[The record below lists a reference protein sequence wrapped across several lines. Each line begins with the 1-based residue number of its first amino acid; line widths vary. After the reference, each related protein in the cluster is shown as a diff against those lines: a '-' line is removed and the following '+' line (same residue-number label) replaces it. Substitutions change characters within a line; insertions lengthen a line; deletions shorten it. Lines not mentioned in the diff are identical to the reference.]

1 MGAIYKREIRSYF
14 TTPIGYVFLAVY
26 LAVNGFAFSVS
37 TLEAGANSNIASYFV
52 LTIFILAIVLPIL
65 TMKLFSEERKNG
77 TEQGLLTAP
86 VSITSIVLGK
96 YFAALTMFAIAMGI
110 SSFNFTLLFKYAELP
125 LYGDYTLL
133 DLMPVGLIIGNIC
146 GTFCLGAAFIAVG
159 TFISAMTENQISA
172 VIITVLSTCVLV
184 LCSFAT
190 EYINNTFLRVAI
202 KWFSVLERLSSL
214 TNGYLDI
221 TTFIYFIS
229 FVVVFLF
236 LTGRV
241 YDRRRWA

>member
-1 MGAIYKREIRSYF
+1 MGAIYKRELRSYF

-26 LAVNGFAFSVS
+26 LAVNGFAFSIS
-37 TLEAGANSNIASYFV
+37 TLEAGANSSIASYFV
-52 LTIFILAIVLPIL
+52 FTIFILAVVLPIL

-96 YFAALTMFAIAMGI
+96 YLAALTVFTIAMGI
-110 SSFNFTLLFKYAELP
+110 SSFNFALLFKYAELP
-125 LYGDYTLL
+125 LYGDYSIL

-172 VIITVLSTCVLV
+172 VIVTVLSTCVLV

-190 EYINNTFLRVAI
+190 EYINNTFIRVAV

>member
-1 MGAIYKREIRSYF
+1 MGAIYKREMRSYF

-26 LAVNGFAFSVS
+26 LAVTGFAFSVS
-37 TLEAGANSNIASYFV
+37 TLEAGANSSVGTYFV
-52 LTIFILAIVLPIL
+52 FLIFILAIVLPIL

-77 TEQGLLTAP
+77 TEQGLLSAP

-96 YFAALTMFAIAMGI
+96 YFAALTMFTIAMTI

-125 LYGDYTLL
+125 LYGDYTVL
-133 DLMPVGLIIGNIC
+133 DLMPTGLIIGNIF
-146 GTFCLGAAFIAVG
+146 GTFFLGAAFIAVG

-172 VIITVLSTCVLV
+172 VIITVLSTCVMV

-190 EYINNTFLRVAI
+190 EFINNSFIRVAV

>member
-1 MGAIYKREIRSYF
+1 MGAIFKRELRSYF

-26 LAVNGFAFSVS
+26 LAVNGFAFSAS
-37 TLEAGANSNIASYFV
+37 TLEAGVESNIGSYFV
-52 LTIFILAIVLPIL
+52 FTVFILAIVLPIL

-86 VSITSIVLGK
+86 VSISGIVLGK
-96 YFAALTMFAIAMGI
+96 YLAALTMFTIAMTI
-110 SSFNFTLLFKYAELP
+110 SSFNFVLLFKYAELP
-125 LYGDYTLL
+125 LYGDYSFF
-133 DLMPVGLIIGNIC
+133 DLMPLGLIVGNII
-146 GTFCLGAAFIAVG
+146 GTFFLGAAFIAVG

-172 VIITVLSTCVLV
+172 VILTVLSTCVMV

-190 EYINNTFLRVAI
+190 EFVSNSFVRVAA